1 MPRKARIDA
10 PGALHHIIARGI
22 ERRSIFTDD
31 SDRNH
36 FLSRLETVLSE
47 TQTRCYAWAL
57 MPNHFHLLLR
67 TGSASISTVMRR
79 LLTGYFE
86 KVVERVAELLSMDP
100 HQVVTARKSRNAV
113 KARSM
118 VCFWAFSELGMSQTS
133 LAQRF
138 GVSQPAVSSAVRK
151 GEKTINAAKYE
162 LFE

>member
-1 MPRKARIDA
+1 MVTIRGRIS
-10 PGALHHIIARGI
+10 G
-22 ERRSIFTDD
+22 T
-31 SDRNH
+31 
-36 FLSRLETVLSE
+36 
-47 TQTRCYAWAL
+47 
-57 MPNHFHLLLR
+57 
-67 TGSASISTVMRR
+67 
-79 LLTGYFE
+79 
-86 KVVERVAELLSMDP
+86 MDP

-118 VCFWAFSELGMSQTS
+118 VCYLAFSELGMSQTS